1 MSAARAASRS
11 AKSPCARGPGLSPRF
26 RRRRHAS
33 SAWAAAQQ
41 RRGAGD
47 VGVRAAARC
56 ARVCARGGLGAVRRG
71 ARSPPAPRARAPQVA
86 RVCVL
91 AVVCQAPP
99 PACGRRAGWPRAREL
114 RSGVCVRGG
123 FRAVRRGARV
133 AAARDGAIR
142 DVPSRARAEF
152 GFSPGCRVFPGR
164 RGPVGP
170 HPPRAAVPVGRPQ
183 VSGSRGVPRPP
194 PGWRRA
200 VCARSPVTDARYQKQ
215 GPIRGAIA
223 QIRGANPRAR
233 PAGEGPLP
241 KSEGPFRPEWPLA
254 SSLRR
259 SRFLKIS
266 KL

>member
-1 MSAARAASRS
+1 MRMMRVVCMMRMMWVMGMMRVGARATRS
-11 AKSPCARGPGLSPRF
+11 AEAPCARGPGLSPRF

-114 RSGVCVRGG
+114 RCGVRVRGG
-123 FRAVRRGARV
+123 FRAVRRSARV
-133 AAARDGAIR
+133 AAARDGATH
-142 DVPSRARAEF
+142 
-152 GFSPGCRVFPGR
+152 GTC
-164 RGPVGP
+164 
-170 HPPRAAVPVGRPQ
+170 
-183 VSGSRGVPRPP
+183 
-194 PGWRRA
+194 
-200 VCARSPVTDARYQKQ
+200 
-215 GPIRGAIA
+215 
-223 QIRGANPRAR
+223 
-233 PAGEGPLP
+233 
-241 KSEGPFRPEWPLA
+241 
-254 SSLRR
+254 
-259 SRFLKIS
+259 
-266 KL
+266 

>member
-1 MSAARAASRS
+1 MRARTGLEPPVPPPAARVERVG
-11 AKSPCARGPGLSPRF
+11 RGPATPRGGRCRRA
-26 RRRRHAS
+26 RRRPLRA
-33 SAWAAAQQ
+33 
-41 RRGAGD
+41 R
-47 VGVRAAARC
+47 VRAWRSWG
-56 ARVCARGGLGAVRRG
+56 RPPRR
-71 ARSPPAPRARAPQVA
+71 APPPAPRARAPQAA

-114 RSGVCVRGG
+114 RCGVRVRGG
-123 FRAVRRGARV
+123 LRAVRRGARV

-183 VSGSRGVPRPP
+183 VSGSRGVSRTP

-200 VCARSPVTDARYQKQ
+200 ACARSRSSASGRGRAVLVDRACSLAGTTPARRSPRDARRPHRFRCDP
-215 GPIRGAIA
+215 GATLRGG
-223 QIRGANPRAR
+223 R
-233 PAGEGPLP
+233 
-241 KSEGPFRPEWPLA
+241 
-254 SSLRR
+254 
-259 SRFLKIS
+259 
-266 KL
+266 